1 MKLVKK
7 YNNLELT
14 IEEKLL
20 NKIANIGIK
29 HCPNEFGGFLVG
41 RYSHDFK
48 SLHIED
54 FILPI
59 KYKGFPYLF
68 ERSVDGIISQFKNLF
83 SQKKQYYI
91 GEWHTHPNSSTQF
104 SQTDLNAMIQTV
116 ECETVKI
123 KNPILLIL
131 SVDSNKLND
140 FTFYYYNNKNL
151 LPYE

>member
-1 MKLVKK
+1 MKLIKK
-7 YNNLELT
+7 HKNLELI

-20 NKIANIGIK
+20 NEMGNIGIK

-41 RYSHDFK
+41 KYSHDFK
-48 SLHIED
+48 SLHIES
-54 FILPI
+54 FILPL

-68 ERSVDGIISQFKNLF
+68 ERSIDGIINQFKQIF
-83 SQKKQYYI
+83 SQNKQYYI

-104 SQTDLNAMIQTV
+104 SQTDLNAMIKTA

-131 SVDSNKLND
+131 SVDNCKLND
-140 FTFYYYNNKNL
+140 YTFYFYNNKKL
-151 LPYE
+151 LSYE